1 MCLYICNLR
10 WPGGCCWGSACWFIC
25 TCCLLPLSLGGL
37 FVHLRHTRCMLQL
50 LLRSS
55 CFGFVCSCCM
65 YDPIFV
71 CVWSGHWPRTF
82 KGERTR
88 VGGGQ
93 HTGRVGESVCSFVF
107 AAKTPSLARAGR
119 GLRTFEGAGDIP
131 SRLLARSLPCSRGSR
146 VVQVLRLLGYQQAS

>member
-1 MCLYICNLR
+1 MLQLPSCEVCLYICNLR

-71 CVWSGHWPRTF
+71 CVCGVDIGPARSKGSGHAWVEGSTQGVWESRCVRLFSPPKPPRLLA
-82 KGERTR
+82 R
-88 VGGGQ
+88 VAVCG
-93 HTGRVGESVCSFVF
+93 HLRVLVIYPHACLL
-107 AAKTPSLARAGR
+107 AHSLARAAR
-119 GLRTFEGAGDIP
+119 G
-131 SRLLARSLPCSRGSR
+131 
-146 VVQVLRLLGYQQAS
+146 